1 MTEKKKP
8 LILITNDDGFR
19 ARGIRTLTEYLK
31 DVANIIVFAPDSPQ
45 SGMSSAITSI
55 NPLRYF
61 LYKEEENVKTYICNG
76 TPVDCIK
83 LAMNVLDVKPDMIF
97 SGINHGSNAAISV
110 IYSGT
115 MGAAIEGCIFG
126 IPSVGVSLCD
136 FGVDADFSQ
145 SGIIATRIAQKIMD
159 EGLPKGVCLNVNVPK
174 GEVKGLQI
182 ASQTQGKWTNEY
194 YPSKDGAQRDVYW
207 LRGRFDNWEVENEDT
222 DEWALT
228 NGYAAVVPVKIDMT
242 DYGMISKLK
251 HWEEELIDE
260 LK

>member
-1 MTEKKKP
+1 MTTKQRP

-19 ARGIRTLTEYLK
+19 ARGIRTLTSHLK
-31 DVANIIVFAPDSPQ
+31 EIADIIVFAPDGPQ

-55 NPLRYF
+55 HPLRYF
-61 LYKEEENVKTYICNG
+61 LYKEEENVKIYICNG

-110 IYSGT
+110 LYSGT

-126 IPSVGVSLCD
+126 LPSVGMSLCD
-136 FGVDADFSQ
+136 FSLDADFTE
-145 SGIIATRIAQKIMD
+145 SGIIATKIAEKVWK

-174 GEVKGLQI
+174 GEVKGI
-182 ASQTQGKWTNEY
+182 RVSSQTRGKWINEY
-194 YPSKDGAQRDVYW
+194 YASKDGANRDVYW
-207 LRGRFDNWEVENEDT
+207 LRGNFDNWESNNEEA

-228 NGYAAVVPVKIDMT
+228 NGYASVVPVKLDMT
-242 DYGMISKLK
+242 DYETINKLK
-251 HWEEELIDE
+251 HWEAEILED
-260 LK
+260 